1 MAEKQSR
8 LFYFE
13 SSDSEVIE
21 SIGRYVTPL
30 IWLFWIRRLEKFP
43 RIEGME
49 KSIDVGLVGSWEGT
63 LNLSLLDSS
72 PGETGRKWGTNRTPQ
87 DPQGGLV
94 DLRAERACVLCW
106 VEPMVAAKPWSSHC
120 SAGEATMWSVL
131 LDRLGILLQGFL
143 APQQGVEARKLSS
156 WAFKRTQIWLAESS
170 WLDETVGLGWGW
182 PALMDDQTIVGWGC
196 LLDSVCTNDYTKN

>member
-49 KSIDVGLVGSWEGT
+49 KSIDVGLVGS
-63 LNLSLLDSS
+63 
-72 PGETGRKWGTNRTPQ
+72 
-87 DPQGGLV
+87 
-94 DLRAERACVLCW
+94 
-106 VEPMVAAKPWSSHC
+106 
-120 SAGEATMWSVL
+120 
-131 LDRLGILLQGFL
+131 
-143 APQQGVEARKLSS
+143 
-156 WAFKRTQIWLAESS
+156 
-170 WLDETVGLGWGW
+170 
-182 PALMDDQTIVGWGC
+182 
-196 LLDSVCTNDYTKN
+196 